1 MLTQLAIHR
10 IGVIDEAILD
20 FGPGFTAL
28 TGETGAG
35 KTMVVTGLGLL
46 MGKRLDGR
54 RAGVSSMVEGR
65 VQVGQARSLAST
77 LDALGAESDDG
88 EVLIVRKVTKD
99 GRSRAHV
106 GGVPVPVST
115 LAEVV
120 GSDITI
126 HGQSDQIRV
135 KDPERQRAA
144 LDLVLS
150 ADDAD
155 VVLTH
160 ASQFAARSARAAEAA
175 ALAERLQDRE
185 ARRAHLTAVLEKIE
199 AAHTFDGEDDQLR
212 AEIDQLS
219 RAAEDAEVLDTA
231 LMALVGDEQ
240 TSLMAAA
247 DRTAAALG
255 ALTEPDEPSVRPSL
269 VDRVLALR
277 EETSDIAREITLRRE
292 DSLASP
298 GRLADA
304 QERLHDLSSLLRELG
319 PYLNEPGSITDLL
332 AESATALR
340 ALEELDSG
348 TERLAQL
355 RAEIADLDAS
365 LDETARLLTAAR
377 TRAATRLAE
386 AIEKELA
393 GLEMPGAH
401 MRITVGRTPM
411 GAHGCDSVT
420 FELQPHPGADFMP
433 VAQGA
438 SGGELSRIMLALEVS
453 IAALGPQGSSA
464 AHPVFIFDEI
474 DAGIGGRAA
483 RAVGERL
490 AQLSRSAQ
498 VIVVTH
504 LPQVA
509 ACAET
514 HLQIVK
520 SVGEDGETTSRI
532 HPLKG
537 EDRVKE
543 LARMLAGDEDSSTAL
558 AHARELLAASAHRE
572 EVRN

>member
-10 IGVIDEAILD
+10 IGVIDEAILE

-46 MGKRLDGR
+46 MGKRLDSR
-54 RAGVSSMVEGR
+54 RAGLSSMVEGR
-65 VQVGQARSLAST
+65 VQVGSSRTMVST
-77 LDALGAESDDG
+77 LDALGADTDDG

-120 GSDITI
+120 GADITI
-126 HGQSDQIRV
+126 HGQSDQIRL

-150 ADDAD
+150 AEATQ
-155 VVLTH
+155 VAAAH
-160 ASQFAARSARAAEAA
+160 AAQFATRSRLAAEAA
-175 ALAERLQDRE
+175 ALAAQLQDRD
-185 ARRAHLTAVLEKIE
+185 ARHAHLTALLERIE
-199 AAHTFDGEDDQLR
+199 AAQTREGEDEELR
-212 AEIDQLS
+212 AEIEQLS
-219 RAAEDAEVLDTA
+219 RAAENAEVLDTT
-231 LMALVGDEQ
+231 LMNLVGDEHA
-240 TSLMAAA
+240 SLLAAA
-247 DRTAAALG
+247 DRAAASLG
-255 ALTEPDEPSVRPSL
+255 ALQEPEEASGAQSL
-269 VDRVLALR
+269 LSRVLTLR
-277 EETSDIAREITLRRE
+277 EEASDIAREVTARRE

-298 GRLADA
+298 GRLAEA
-304 QERLHDLSSLLRELG
+304 QERLHELSTLVREVGPQLGGASSVRELLG
-319 PYLNEPGSITDLL
+319 
-332 AESATALR
+332 ESAKAVQ

-348 TERLAQL
+348 TERLSQV
-355 RAEIADLDAS
+355 RARLQELDAS
-365 LDETARLLTAAR
+365 LEESARVLTAAR
-377 TRAATRLAE
+377 TQAATRLAE

-393 GLEMPGAH
+393 GLEMPGAQIQ
-401 MRITVGRTPM
+401 ITLGRTPI
-411 GAHGCDSVT
+411 GAHGSDSVT
-420 FELQPHPGADFMP
+420 CELRPHPGAEFMP

-438 SGGELSRIMLALEVS
+438 SGGELSRIMLALEVA
-453 IAALGPQGSSA
+453 IAQLGSRASGGI
-464 AHPVFIFDEI
+464 HPVFIFDEI

-490 AQLSRSAQ
+490 AQLSQSAQ

-509 ACAET
+509 AFAET

-520 SVGEDGETTSRI
+520 SVNGEGGTTSRVQR
-532 HPLKG
+532 LQG
-537 EDRVKE
+537 QERVKE
-543 LARMLAGDEDSSTAL
+543 LARMLAGDDDSTTAL
-558 AHARELLAASAHRE
+558 EHARELLDASTLAP
-572 EVRN
+572 EVRR